1 MNTIQSLVRVGV
13 VAAFV
18 GAPLLLVS
26 TVLHPS
32 NSDPNVP
39 LAAFTE
45 YAASS
50 RWVWIH
56 LGQFAGVVGLGVS
69 FTALAATMEA
79 GASAAWARVGLLGI
93 AVTIAVAAT
102 LQAVDGVA
110 LKVMVDRWAVA
121 TGDARDR
128 AFEAAFAVRQIEIG
142 LASLLSLV
150 TGFTLAV
157 FALAIIL
164 GARYPMWLGWIG
176 LVDGVGTV
184 GAGMAQAS
192 TGFSGLSM
200 MLSTSTSIILL
211 VWALATGAL
220 MWRVIPQLSEGRR
233 SA

>member
-1 MNTIQSLVRVGV
+1 MNTTQSLVRVGA

-26 TVLHPS
+26 TLLHPS

-50 RWVWIH
+50 NWVWIH

-69 FTALAATMEA
+69 FTALAATMEP
-79 GASAAWARVGLLGI
+79 GGSAAWARVGLVGI
-93 AVTIAVAAT
+93 AVTIAVAAA

-121 TGDARDR
+121 TGDARVR

-150 TGFTLAV
+150 TGFTLVV

-164 GARYPMWLGWIG
+164 GARYPMWLGWVG

-200 MLSTSTSIILL
+200 TLSTITSIVLL
-211 VWALATGAL
+211 GWVLAMGVL
-220 MWRVIPQLSEGRR
+220 MWRVILRLSEGRG